1 MSLPTLAEEDTRL
14 IAASLV
20 LRKIFINDIFDCL
33 PLPAAPVLLVAGI
46 VDGDVV
52 DDAVCGVGMGGAAGS
67 GFGEDCTGGVV
78 EGAGSGGSGVGVIQ
92 RVLSDASVGTSH
104 FRGPSA
110 VSEGCRPHRP
120 RHPACKEKKGG
131 GAKTGRGKRGATTKV
146 RNNENGHR
154 ICHQMHL
161 ICHQMH
167 DSAQLFGWLVA

>member
-110 VSEGCRPHRP
+110 GSEGCRPHRP

-131 GAKTGRGKRGATTKV
+131 GQRREEGRGEQQR
-146 RNNENGHR
+146 R
-154 ICHQMHL
+154 
-161 ICHQMH
+161 
-167 DSAQLFGWLVA
+167 